1 MYWLLGYLTGA
12 CLAGFIFEICYVYID
27 SFYKFLIRE
36 IDNAKDELRKT
47 SNLSDEY
54 RILLDSIDNDA
65 IIKSLEVM
73 ILLLSWVGLIIDI
86 IYILT
91 WIFDDTP
98 KNENNIKK

>member
-1 MYWLLGYLTGA
+1 MNWLLGYLIGA

-27 SFYKFLIRE
+27 SFYKLLVRE

-47 SNLSDEY
+47 NNLSDEY

-65 IIKSLEVM
+65 IIKSLEV
-73 ILLLSWVGLIIDI
+73 IIILLSWIGLIIDI

-91 WIFDDTP
+91 WIFDDTS
-98 KNENNIKK
+98 KK

>member
-1 MYWLLGYLTGA
+1 MYWFLGYLTGA

-27 SFYKFLIRE
+27 SFYKLLVRE

-47 SNLSDEY
+47 GTLSDEY
-54 RILLDSIDNDA
+54 RILLDSIDNDN
-65 IIKSLEVM
+65 IIKSLEVV

-98 KNENNIKK
+98 RE

>member
-65 IIKSLEVM
+65 IIKSLEVI
-73 ILLLSWVGLIIDI
+73 ILLLSWIGLIIDI
-86 IYILT
+86 IYILA
-91 WIFDDTP
+91 WVFDDTS
-98 KNENNIKK
+98 ENKK